1 MKMKSLLY
9 PTLLSLLR
17 WHVAVVSAAMLNMA
31 SDESALV
38 AMRDHFNSLDP
49 NNVLASNWSS
59 STSVCNWI
67 GVTCGSSHRRVTA
80 LNLAYMALDA
90 TIPPHLGNL
99 SFLSLLLLPNNSFH
113 GTLPADLAGLR
124 RLTIIN
130 FRFNKFTGSI
140 PSWFEFLPKL
150 EYLLLRGNS
159 FSGTVPHF
167 LFNMTSLQSLELS
180 ENKFWGP
187 LPSNIFLSHS
197 LQYVYLTHNQI
208 SGAIPSAII
217 NSSLLQFIV
226 LDYNNLSGQLP
237 ELIFHHLPH
246 LKGLYVYSNALSG
259 ELPRSLFDC
268 KQLQFLSLSYNTFGG
283 NIPSAMGN
291 LTSLKEIY
299 LGHNNFRGAIPNEIG
314 NLRSLEI
321 MNLPFANVSGY
332 IPPSIFNIS
341 TLQEIDVTRN
351 HLSGSLPASLGSML
365 PKLVRL
371 YMGINY
377 LSGRIPSSLY
387 NATMLNTIDLAYKSF
402 SGYIP
407 DIFGSLRSL
416 QLLNLGANNFTSDS
430 SDSELSII
438 NSLTNCRFLK
448 NLIFSENPLDSILP
462 ISVGNLSTSLVD
474 LNLKSCSMRGTIP
487 ASIGNLSSLINL
499 DLGDN
504 NFVGTFPTS
513 IGKLIKIQGLF
524 LDDNQLEGFV
534 PNQLCQL
541 TSLYSFTVKSNKLS
555 GPIPSCLSN
564 LSSLRWLWLSSNKF
578 NSIPSTLWGLS
589 DLLLLDLSSNNLS
602 GYLPL
607 DSGNLKAISW
617 IYLSGN
623 QFSGSIPRSL
633 SNLMN
638 LVLLTLARNKF
649 EGPIPESFGRMVS
662 LEQLDLSEN
671 NLSGVIPKTLE
682 ALVYLK
688 YFNVSHNKLKGKIP
702 DGGPFANFSAQSFMG
717 NKGLCGAPRFHFS
730 ECKIEKSRKWN
741 AHIVLTYILS
751 AAIVATLLVAFLCI
765 LKFRKHKVVNNSE
778 VDQSG
783 ARWRRISYYEIQQ
796 ATDRFNDGNLLGV
809 GSFGRVYK
817 GELSDGTNV
826 AVKVFNLGLEGAFRS
841 FDAECEILRS
851 VRHRNLTKI
860 ISSCSN
866 MDFKALILSYMPNGS
881 LERWLHSEHHGLSMI
896 QRLNIMIDVAE
907 AVDYLHNGGSVPII
921 HCDLKP
927 SNILLDEDM
936 VAHVT
941 DFGIAKL
948 LSGDDSITQTM
959 NLATIG
965 YMAPE
970 YGLEG
975 RVSRQGD
982 VYSYGILLMETF
994 TQKKPTDEMFVGEF
1008 SIKEWVKMSCPDSL
1022 LDIIDAK
1029 LLVEEGETDTKQD
1042 CLLSIMTLALNCS
1055 AESPGERTRMKDAM
1069 NALKKIKRLLLN

>member
-1 MKMKSLLY
+1 MKMKSILY
-9 PTLLSLLR
+9 PTLLSFLH
-17 WHVAVVSAAMLNMA
+17 WHVAVVSAARLNMA

-38 AMRDHFNSLDP
+38 AMREHFNSLDP

-124 RLTIIN
+124 RLSIIN
-130 FRFNKFTGSI
+130 LRFNKFTGSI

-187 LPSNIFLSHS
+187 LPSNIFLSPS

-226 LDYNNLSGQLP
+226 LDYNHLSGQLP
-237 ELIFHHLPH
+237 ENIFHHLPN
-246 LKGLYVYSNALSG
+246 LKGLYVTSNSLSG
-259 ELPRSLFDC
+259 ELPCSLFDC

-283 NIPSAMGN
+283 NIPSAIGN

-299 LGHNNFRGAIPNEIG
+299 LGHNNFRGAIPYEFG

-321 MNLPFANVSGY
+321 LSLPFANVSGY
-332 IPPSIFNIS
+332 IPPSIYNIS
-341 TLQEIDVTRN
+341 ILRVITVTGN

-365 PKLVRL
+365 PKLVGL

-377 LSGRIPSSLY
+377 LSGRIPSSLC
-387 NATMLNTIDLAYKSF
+387 NATMLNIIDLSNNSF

-416 QLLNLGANNFTSDS
+416 QWLNLGANNLTSDS

-448 NLIFSENPLDSILP
+448 TLIFYENPLDSILP
-462 ISVGNLSTSLVD
+462 ISVGNLSTSLAD
-474 LNLKSCSMRGTIP
+474 LDLKGCSMRGTIP

-504 NFVGTFPTS
+504 NFVGTFPIS
-513 IGKLIKIQGLF
+513 IGKLIKLQGLF

-541 TSLYSFTVKSNKLS
+541 TSLYSFTVKSNKFS

-564 LSSLRWLWLSSNKF
+564 LTSLRWLRLSSNKF

-633 SNLMN
+633 SNLRN

-649 EGPIPESFGRMVS
+649 EGPIPESFGRM
-662 LEQLDLSEN
+662 
-671 NLSGVIPKTLE
+671 
-682 ALVYLK
+682 
-688 YFNVSHNKLKGKIP
+688 LKGKIP

-717 NKGLCGAPRFHFS
+717 NKGLCGAPRFQFS
-730 ECKIEKSRKWN
+730 ECKIEKSRRWN
-741 AHIVLTYILS
+741 AHIVLTYILP

-778 VDQSG
+778 TNQSG

-817 GELSDGTNV
+817 GVLSDGTNV

-907 AVDYLHNGGSVPII
+907 AMDYLHNGGSVPII

-1022 LDIIDAK
+1022 LDIVDAK

-1069 NALKKIKRLLLN
+1069 NALNKIKRLLLN

>member
-1 MKMKSLLY
+1 MKSLLY
-9 PTLLSLLR
+9 PTLLSLLL
-17 WHVAVVSAAMLNMA
+17 WHVAVVSAARLNMA

-38 AMRDHFNSLDP
+38 AMREHFNSLDP

-67 GVTCGSSHRRVTA
+67 GLTCGSSHRRVTA
-80 LNLAYMALDA
+80 LNLSYMSLDA

-99 SFLSLLLLPNNSFH
+99 SFLSRLHLPNNSFH
-113 GTLPADLAGLR
+113 GNLPAELAGLR
-124 RLTIIN
+124 SLSIIN
-130 FRFNKFTGSI
+130 LRFNKFTGSI
-140 PSWFEFLPKL
+140 PSWFESLRKL
-150 EYLLLRGNS
+150 KHLLLAGNS
-159 FSGTVPHF
+159 FTGTVPHF
-167 LFNMTSLQSLELS
+167 LFNMSSLQSLELL

-187 LPSNIFLSHS
+187 LPSNIFLSPS
-197 LQYVYLTHNQI
+197 LQYLYLTYNQI

-217 NSSLLQFIV
+217 NSSLLQVID

-237 ELIFHHLPH
+237 ERIFHHLPN
-246 LKGLYVYSNALSG
+246 LKELHVTSNTLSG
-259 ELPRSLFDC
+259 ELPRSLFNC
-268 KQLQFLSLSYNTFGG
+268 KQLQYLSLSYNTFGG
-283 NIPSAMGN
+283 NIPSSIGN
-291 LTSLKEIY
+291 LTSLNEIY
-299 LGHNNFRGAIPNEIG
+299 LGYNNFRGAIPNEIG

-321 MNLPFANVSGY
+321 LSLPFANVSGY

-341 TLQEIDVTRN
+341 TLRVITVSRN
-351 HLSGSLPASLGSML
+351 HLSGSLPASLGYML
-365 PKLVRL
+365 PKLVEL

-377 LSGRIPSSLY
+377 LSGRIPSSLC
-387 NATMLNTIDLAYKSF
+387 NATMLNNIDLAYNSF

-416 QLLNLGANNFTSDS
+416 QLLNLGKNNLT

-448 NLIFSENPLDSILP
+448 KLIFSGNPLDSILP

-474 LNLKSCSMRGTIP
+474 LKLRGCSMRGTIP

-499 DLGDN
+499 DLGTN

-513 IGKLIKIQGLF
+513 IGKLIKLQGFYLH
-524 LDDNQLEGFV
+524 DNQLEGFV

-541 TSLYSFTVKSNKLS
+541 TSLYQFSLKRNKFS
-555 GPIPSCLSN
+555 GPIPSCISN
-564 LSSLRWLWLSSNKF
+564 LTSLRWLWLASNKF
-578 NSIPSTLWGLS
+578 NSIPSTVWKLF

-638 LVLLTLARNKF
+638 LVHLTLARNKF

-741 AHIVLTYILS
+741 AHIVLTYILP

-783 ARWRRISYYEIQQ
+783 ARWRRISYYEIRQ
-796 ATDRFNDGNLLGV
+796 ASDRFHDGNLLGV

-817 GELSDGTNV
+817 GVLSDGTNV

-907 AVDYLHNGGSVPII
+907 AMDYLHNGGSVPII

-1008 SIKEWVKMSCPDSL
+1008 SIKEWVKMSCPNSL
-1022 LDIIDAK
+1022 LDIVDAK

>member
-1 MKMKSLLY
+1 MKSLLY
-9 PTLLSLLR
+9 PTLLSLLH
-17 WHVAVVSAAMLNMA
+17 WHVAVVSATRLNMA

-38 AMRDHFNSLDP
+38 AMREHFNSLDP

-59 STSVCNWI
+59 TTSVCNWI

-80 LNLAYMALDA
+80 LNLSYMALHA

-99 SFLSLLLLPNNSFH
+99 SFLSRLHLPNNSFH

-124 RLTIIN
+124 RLRIIN
-130 FRFNKFTGSI
+130 LRFNKFTGSI
-140 PSWFEFLPKL
+140 PSWFETLPKL

-167 LFNMTSLQSLELS
+167 LFNMTSLQYLVLS
-180 ENKFWGP
+180 DNQFW
-187 LPSNIFLSHS
+187 
-197 LQYVYLTHNQI
+197 
-208 SGAIPSAII
+208 GAIPSAII
-217 NSSLLQFIV
+217 NSSLLQVIE
-226 LDYNNLSGQLP
+226 LNYNNLSGQLP
-237 ELIFHHLPH
+237 ERIFHHLPN
-246 LKGLYVYSNALSG
+246 LKGLYVTSNSLSG

-268 KQLQFLSLSYNTFGG
+268 KQLQYLSLSYNTFGG
-283 NIPSAMGN
+283 NIPSAIGN

-299 LGHNNFRGAIPNEIG
+299 LGYNNFRGAIPYEFG

-321 MNLPFANVSGY
+321 LSLPFANVSGY
-332 IPPSIFNIS
+332 IPPSIYNIS
-341 TLQEIDVTRN
+341 TLQVISITGN

-365 PKLVRL
+365 PKLVGL

-377 LSGRIPSSLY
+377 LSGRIPSSLC
-387 NATMLNTIDLAYKSF
+387 NATMLNTIDLAYNSF

-416 QLLNLGANNFTSDS
+416 QLLNLGKNNLTSDS

-448 NLIFSENPLDSILP
+448 ELTFSRNPLDSILP

-474 LNLKSCSMRGTIP
+474 LNLRGCSMRGTIP
-487 ASIGNLSSLINL
+487 ASIGNLSSLIKL
-499 DLGDN
+499 DLGTN

-513 IGKLIKIQGLF
+513 IGKLIKLQGFYLH
-524 LDDNQLEGFV
+524 DNQLEGFV

-541 TSLYSFTVKSNKLS
+541 TSLDSFAVKSNKFS
-555 GPIPSCLSN
+555 GPIPSCLGN
-564 LSSLRWLWLSSNKF
+564 LTSLRWLWLSSNEF
-578 NSIPSTLWGLS
+578 NSIPSTLWELS
-589 DLLLLDLSSNNLS
+589 NLLHLDLSSNNLS

-607 DSGNLKAISW
+607 ESGNLKAISW
-617 IYLSGN
+617 MYLSGN

-638 LVLLTLARNKF
+638 LALLTLARNKF

-662 LEQLDLSEN
+662 LELLDLSEN
-671 NLSGVIPKTLE
+671 NLFGVIPKTLE
-682 ALVYLK
+682 ALIYLK
-688 YFNVSHNKLKGKIP
+688 YFNISHNKLKGKIP

-741 AHIVLTYILS
+741 AHIVLTYILP
-751 AAIVATLLVAFLCI
+751 AAIVTTLLVAFLCI

-778 VDQSG
+778 VNQSE

-796 ATDRFNDGNLLGV
+796 AIDRFNDGNLLGV

-817 GELSDGTNV
+817 GVLSDGTNV
-826 AVKVFNLGLEGAFRS
+826 AVKVYNLGLEGAFRS

-866 MDFKALILSYMPNGS
+866 MDFKALILSLMPNGS

-907 AVDYLHNGGSVPII
+907 AMDYLHNGGSVPII
-921 HCDLKP
+921 DCDLKP

-936 VAHVT
+936 VAHVA

-1055 AESPGERTRMKDAM
+1055 AESPVERTRMKDAM

>member
-1 MKMKSLLY
+1 
-9 PTLLSLLR
+9 
-17 WHVAVVSAAMLNMA
+17 
-31 SDESALV
+31 
-38 AMRDHFNSLDP
+38 
-49 NNVLASNWSS
+49 
-59 STSVCNWI
+59 
-67 GVTCGSSHRRVTA
+67 
-80 LNLAYMALDA
+80 
-90 TIPPHLGNL
+90 
-99 SFLSLLLLPNNSFH
+99 
-113 GTLPADLAGLR
+113 
-124 RLTIIN
+124 
-130 FRFNKFTGSI
+130 
-140 PSWFEFLPKL
+140 
-150 EYLLLRGNS
+150 
-159 FSGTVPHF
+159 
-167 LFNMTSLQSLELS
+167 
-180 ENKFWGP
+180 
-187 LPSNIFLSHS
+187 
-197 LQYVYLTHNQI
+197 
-208 SGAIPSAII
+208 
-217 NSSLLQFIV
+217 
-226 LDYNNLSGQLP
+226 
-237 ELIFHHLPH
+237 
-246 LKGLYVYSNALSG
+246 
-259 ELPRSLFDC
+259 
-268 KQLQFLSLSYNTFGG
+268 
-283 NIPSAMGN
+283 
-291 LTSLKEIY
+291 
-299 LGHNNFRGAIPNEIG
+299 
-314 NLRSLEI
+314 
-321 MNLPFANVSGY
+321 
-332 IPPSIFNIS
+332 
-341 TLQEIDVTRN
+341 
-351 HLSGSLPASLGSML
+351 ML
-365 PKLVRL
+365 PKLVGL

-377 LSGRIPSSLY
+377 LSGRIPSSLC
-387 NATMLNTIDLAYKSF
+387 NATMLNTIDLAYNSF

-416 QLLNLGANNFTSDS
+416 QLLNLGKNNLTSDS

-448 NLIFSENPLDSILP
+448 ELTFSRNPLDSILP

-474 LNLKSCSMRGTIP
+474 LNLRGCSMRGTIP
-487 ASIGNLSSLINL
+487 ASIGNLSSLIKL
-499 DLGDN
+499 DLGTN

-513 IGKLIKIQGLF
+513 IGKLIKLQGFYLH
-524 LDDNQLEGFV
+524 DNQLEGFV

-541 TSLYSFTVKSNKLS
+541 TSLDSFAVKSNKFS
-555 GPIPSCLSN
+555 GPIPSCLGN
-564 LSSLRWLWLSSNKF
+564 LTSLRWLWLSSNEF
-578 NSIPSTLWGLS
+578 NSIPSTLWELS
-589 DLLLLDLSSNNLS
+589 NLLHLDLSSNNLS

-607 DSGNLKAISW
+607 ESGNLKAISW
-617 IYLSGN
+617 MYLSGN

-638 LVLLTLARNKF
+638 LALLTLARNKF

-662 LEQLDLSEN
+662 LELLDLSEN
-671 NLSGVIPKTLE
+671 NLFGVIPKTLE
-682 ALVYLK
+682 ALIYLK
-688 YFNVSHNKLKGKIP
+688 YFNISHNKLKGKIP

-741 AHIVLTYILS
+741 AHIVLTYILP
-751 AAIVATLLVAFLCI
+751 AAIVTTLLVAFLCI

-778 VDQSG
+778 VNQSE

-796 ATDRFNDGNLLGV
+796 AIDRFNDGNLLGV

-817 GELSDGTNV
+817 GVLSDGTNV
-826 AVKVFNLGLEGAFRS
+826 AVKVYNLGLEGAFRS

-866 MDFKALILSYMPNGS
+866 MDFKALILSLMPNGS

-907 AVDYLHNGGSVPII
+907 AMDYLHNGGSVPII
-921 HCDLKP
+921 DCDLKP

-936 VAHVT
+936 VAHVA

-1055 AESPGERTRMKDAM
+1055 AESPVERTRMKDAM

>member
-1 MKMKSLLY
+1 MKSILY
-9 PTLLSLLR
+9 PTLLSLLH
-17 WHVAVVSAAMLNMA
+17 WHVAVVSAARLNMA

-38 AMRDHFNSLDP
+38 AMREHFNSLDP

-80 LNLAYMALDA
+80 LNLSYMALDA

-99 SFLSLLLLPNNSFH
+99 SFLSCLRLPNNSFH
-113 GTLPADLAGLR
+113 GTLPAELAGLR
-124 RLTIIN
+124 RLSIIN
-130 FRFNKFTGSI
+130 LRFNKFTGSI
-140 PSWFEFLPKL
+140 PSWFESLPKL
-150 EYLLLRGNS
+150 KYLLLRGNS

-167 LFNMTSLQSLELS
+167 LFNMTSLQYLVLS
-180 ENKFWGP
+180 DNQFWGP
-187 LPSNIFLSHS
+187 LPSNIFLSPS
-197 LQYVYLTHNQI
+197 LQYLYLTHNQI

-217 NSSLLQFIV
+217 NSSELQVIG

-237 ELIFHHLPH
+237 ERIFHHLPN

-268 KQLQFLSLSYNTFGG
+268 KQLQSLSLAYNTFGG
-283 NIPSAMGN
+283 NIPSAIGN

-321 MNLPFANVSGY
+321 MSLPFANVSGY

-341 TLQEIDVTRN
+341 TLQEITVTGD
-351 HLSGSLPASLGSML
+351 HLSGSLPANLGSML

-377 LSGRIPSSLY
+377 LSGRIPSSLC
-387 NATMLNTIDLAYKSF
+387 NATMLNTIDLAYNSF

-416 QLLNLGANNFTSDS
+416 QLLNLGANNLTSDS
-430 SDSELSII
+430 SNSELSII

-448 NLIFSENPLDSILP
+448 KLIFSGNPLDSILP
-462 ISVGNLSTSLVD
+462 ISVGNLSTSLDD

-513 IGKLIKIQGLF
+513 IGKLIKLQGLF
-524 LDDNQLEGFV
+524 LDGNQLEGFV

-541 TSLYSFTVKSNKLS
+541 TSLYKFSIISNKFS
-555 GPIPSCLSN
+555 GPIPSCLGN
-564 LSSLRWLWLSSNKF
+564 LTSLRWLWLSSNKF
-578 NSIPSTLWGLS
+578 NSIPSTLWWLS

-717 NKGLCGAPRFHFS
+717 NKELCGAPRFHFS

-741 AHIVLTYILS
+741 AHIVLTYVLP
-751 AAIVATLLVAFLCI
+751 AAIVVTLLVAFLCI
-765 LKFRKHKVVNNSE
+765 LKFRKHKAAVNNSE

-783 ARWRRISYYEIQQ
+783 ARRRRISYYEIQQ

-817 GELSDGTNV
+817 GVLSDGTNV

-866 MDFKALILSYMPNGS
+866 MDFKALILSLMPNGS

-907 AVDYLHNGGSVPII
+907 AMDYLHNGGSVPII

-1008 SIKEWVKMSCPDSL
+1008 SIKEWVQMSCPDSL

-1055 AESPGERTRMKDAM
+1055 ADSPGERTKMKDVM

>member
-9 PTLLSLLR
+9 PTLLSLLH
-17 WHVAVVSAAMLNMA
+17 WHVAVVSAARLNMA

-80 LNLAYMALDA
+80 LNLSYMALDA

-99 SFLSLLLLPNNSFH
+99 SFLSHLHLPNNSFH

-124 RLTIIN
+124 RLRIIN
-130 FRFNKFTGSI
+130 LRFNKFTGSI
-140 PSWFEFLPKL
+140 PSWFESLPKL
-150 EYLLLRGNS
+150 KYLLLRGNS

-167 LFNMTSLQSLELS
+167 LFNMTSLQYLVLS
-180 ENKFWGP
+180 DNQFWGP

-197 LQYVYLTHNQI
+197 LQYVFLSHNQI

-217 NSSLLQFIV
+217 NSSLLQVIE
-226 LDYNNLSGQLP
+226 LNYNNLSGQLP
-237 ELIFHHLPH
+237 ERIFHHLPN
-246 LKGLYVYSNALSG
+246 LKGLYVTNNSLSG

-268 KQLQFLSLSYNTFGG
+268 KQLQSLSLSYNTFGG
-283 NIPSAMGN
+283 NIPSAIEN
-291 LTSLKEIY
+291 LTNLKEIY
-299 LGHNNFRGAIPNEIG
+299 LGYNNFRGAIPYEIG

-321 MNLPFANVSGY
+321 LSLPFANVSGY
-332 IPPSIFNIS
+332 IPPSIYNIS
-341 TLQEIDVTRN
+341 TLRVISVTGNR
-351 HLSGSLPASLGSML
+351 LSGSLPASLGSML
-365 PKLVRL
+365 PKLVGL
-371 YMGINY
+371 YMGSNY
-377 LSGRIPSSLY
+377 LSGRIPGSLC
-387 NATMLNTIDLAYKSF
+387 NATMLNTIDLAFNSF

-416 QLLNLGANNFTSDS
+416 QLLNLGKNNLTSDS

-448 NLIFSENPLDSILP
+448 ELTFSGNPLDSILP

-474 LNLKSCSMRGTIP
+474 LNLRGCSMRGTIP
-487 ASIGNLSSLINL
+487 ASIGNLSSLIKL
-499 DLGDN
+499 DLGTN

-513 IGKLIKIQGLF
+513 IGKLIKLQGFYLH
-524 LDDNQLEGFV
+524 DNQLEGFV

-541 TSLYSFTVKSNKLS
+541 TSLDSFAVKSNKFS

-564 LSSLRWLWLSSNKF
+564 LTSLRWLWLSSNEF
-578 NSIPSTLWGLS
+578 NSIPSTLWELS
-589 DLLLLDLSSNNLS
+589 NLLLLDLSSNNLS

-607 DSGNLKAISW
+607 ESGNLKAISW
-617 IYLSGN
+617 MYLSGN

-638 LVLLTLARNKF
+638 LALLTLARNKF

-741 AHIVLTYILS
+741 AHIVLTYILP

-778 VDQSG
+778 MNQSG

-817 GELSDGTNV
+817 GVLSDGTNV

-881 LERWLHSEHHGLSMI
+881 LERWLHSEYHGLSMI

-907 AVDYLHNGGSVPII
+907 AMNYLHNGGSVPII

-1029 LLVEEGETDTKQD
+1029 LLVEEGETVTKQD
-1042 CLLSIMTLALNCS
+1042 CLLSIMTLALNYS
-1055 AESPGERTRMKDAM
+1055 AESPGKRTRMKDAM